1 MSVSL
6 IETPSIYYRNTA
18 AVVIFPK
25 KPYWFSATPEIGVI
39 LDALRLKKPETI
51 IQKIAESLKLTTNE
65 SKEIYSEIAQ
75 LLYSSGV
82 LSVDGNTTEMPE
94 VSPDFQVND
103 VENVLVIATTQQCNQ
118 LCPMCYA
125 MAGQCLP
132 DEMTTRQIMGII
144 DQLNKMPW

>member
-1 MSVSL
+1 
-6 IETPSIYYRNTA
+6 
-18 AVVIFPK
+18 
-25 KPYWFSATPEIGVI
+25 